1 MKKEKNQVSKEAL
14 KLTLKRYVNEY
25 IKLKRYYIPAFIMPG
40 IGSILAL
47 FAPTLVVSSMLTHF
61 QKFGS
66 IDQRSLL
73 EYIAV
78 FSLVWFSGEMLWR
91 ASEWLNSRGQTISMQ
106 NLYLE
111 ALDELLLQDISFFNN
126 NFAGSLTK
134 RALDYARNFE
144 DFTDK
149 IGKNLINLVIIF
161 IFSFVI
167 LWQFSPWISLALI
180 LCFMITLRGS
190 LYFLKKR
197 MPVVLER
204 NRAGNKAAGTLADI
218 IANIFTVKMFGKEKY
233 EHANYAK
240 DISNFSELQLTS
252 WRIWNEQHDMFIS
265 PMYVSTNAVG
275 LTLAVYFGQ
284 RYGIESAVIFVSFSY
299 FGRISK
305 SLWELGPLYQQL
317 ERQISDAAEHVQG
330 IIHPPVIQDLE
341 GAQKLIASSGKIQFN
356 DVSFK
361 YSDDN
366 SGNLFN
372 QFNLTIDSGEK
383 IGLIGHSGG
392 GKSTITKLLLRLM
405 DVNSGSILIDG
416 QNIANVTQSS
426 LRNQISYVPQEP
438 LLFHRTISENI
449 KYGMSD
455 ASHDDIIT
463 AAKHAH
469 AHEFIKD
476 LPNGYNTPVGERGV
490 KLSGGQKQRIA
501 IARATLKDAPIL
513 ILDEATS
520 ALDSESETLIQDA
533 LWKLM
538 EGRTAIVIAHRLST
552 IQKMDRIIVLD
563 KGKIIEQGSH
573 KELLV
578 KNGVYTKLWAHQSG
592 GFLEE

>member
-1 MKKEKNQVSKEAL
+1 
-14 KLTLKRYVNEY
+14 
-25 IKLKRYYIPAFIMPG
+25 MPG

-66 IDQRSLL
+66 IDQQSLL
-73 EYIAV
+73 RYIAI
-78 FSLVWFSGEMLWR
+78 FSLIWFSGEMLWR
-91 ASEWLNSRGQTISMQ
+91 ASEWFNSRGQTKSMQ

-126 NFAGSLTK
+126 SFAGSLTK

-149 IGKNLINLVIIF
+149 IGKNLINLVVIF
-161 IFSFVI
+161 IFSFII
-167 LWQFSPWISLALI
+167 LWQFSPWISLALVF
-180 LCFMITLRGS
+180 CFIVTFRGS

-233 EHANYAK
+233 EHEKYAK
-240 DISNFSELQLTS
+240 DINHFTKLQLES
-252 WRIWNEQHDMFIS
+252 WRIWNEKHDMFIS
-265 PMYVSTNAVG
+265 PMYVLTNAIG
-275 LTLAVYFGQ
+275 LILAVYFGQ
-284 RYGIESAVIFVSFSY
+284 RYGIESAAIFVSFNY

-317 ERQISDAAEHVQG
+317 ERQISDAAEHVQA
-330 IIHPPVIQDLE
+330 IMHPPLIQDIE
-341 GAQKLIASSGKIQFN
+341 NAKKLIASTGKIQFKEVVFN
-356 DVSFK
+356 
-361 YSDDN
+361 YSDSN
-366 SGNLFN
+366 SSNLFDN
-372 QFNLTIDSGEK
+372 FNLTINSGEK

-405 DVNSGSILIDG
+405 DVNSGSILIDD
-416 QNIANVTQSS
+416 QNIANITQSS

-449 KYGMSD
+449 KYGRSD
-455 ASHDDIIT
+455 ALDGDIIT
-463 AAKHAH
+463 ASKHAH
-469 AHEFIKD
+469 AHEFIED

-501 IARATLKDAPIL
+501 IARAMLKDAPIL
-513 ILDEATS
+513 VLDEATS

-538 EGRTAIVIAHRLST
+538 EGRTTLVIAHRLST
-552 IQKMDRIIVLD
+552 IQKMDKIIVLD
-563 KGKIIEQGSH
+563 KGKIIEEGSH
-573 KELLV
+573 KELLA
-578 KNGVYTKLWAHQSG
+578 KNGVYTKLWKHQSG
-592 GFLEE
+592 GFIEE

>member
-1 MKKEKNQVSKEAL
+1 VSREAL
-14 KLTLKRYVNEY
+14 KLTLKRYANEY
-25 IKLKRYYIPAFIMPG
+25 TKLKRYYIPAFIMPG

-66 IDQRSLL
+66 IDQQSLL
-73 EYIAV
+73 RYIAI
-78 FSLVWFSGEMLWR
+78 FSLIWFSGEMLWR
-91 ASEWLNSRGQTISMQ
+91 ASEWFNSRGQTKSMQ

-126 NFAGSLTK
+126 SFAGSLTK

-149 IGKNLINLVIIF
+149 IGKNLINLVVIF
-161 IFSFVI
+161 IFSFII
-167 LWQFSPWISLALI
+167 LWQFSPWISLALVF
-180 LCFMITLRGS
+180 CFIVTFRGS

-233 EHANYAK
+233 EHEKYAK
-240 DISNFSELQLTS
+240 DINHFTKLQLES
-252 WRIWNEQHDMFIS
+252 RRIWNEKHDMFIS
-265 PMYVSTNAVG
+265 PMYVLTNAIG
-275 LTLAVYFGQ
+275 LILAVYFGQ
-284 RYGIESAVIFVSFSY
+284 RYGIESAAIFVSFNY

-317 ERQISDAAEHVQG
+317 ERQISDAAEHVQA
-330 IIHPPVIQDLE
+330 IMHPPLIQDIE
-341 GAQKLIASSGKIQFN
+341 NAKKLITSTGKIQFKEVVFN
-356 DVSFK
+356 
-361 YSDDN
+361 YSDSN
-366 SGNLFN
+366 SSNLFDN
-372 QFNLTIDSGEK
+372 FNLTINSGEK

-405 DVNSGSILIDG
+405 DVNSGSILIDD
-416 QNIANVTQSS
+416 QNIANITQSS

-449 KYGMSD
+449 KYGRSD
-455 ASHDDIIT
+455 ALDGDIIT
-463 AAKHAH
+463 ASKHAH
-469 AHEFIKD
+469 AHEFIED

-501 IARATLKDAPIL
+501 IARAMLKDAPIL
-513 ILDEATS
+513 VLDEATS

-538 EGRTAIVIAHRLST
+538 EGRTTLVIAHRLST
-552 IQKMDRIIVLD
+552 IQKMDKIIVLD
-563 KGKIIEQGSH
+563 KGKIIEEGSH
-573 KELLV
+573 KELLA
-578 KNGVYTKLWAHQSG
+578 KNGVYTKLWKHQSG
-592 GFLEE
+592 GFIEE

>member
-1 MKKEKNQVSKEAL
+1 MSREAL
-14 KLTLKRYVNEY
+14 KLTLKRYANEY
-25 IKLKRYYIPAFIMPG
+25 TKLKRYYIPAFIMPG

-66 IDQRSLL
+66 IDQQSLL
-73 EYIAV
+73 RYIAI
-78 FSLVWFSGEMLWR
+78 FSLIWFSGEMLWR
-91 ASEWLNSRGQTISMQ
+91 ASEWFNSRGQTKSMQ

-126 NFAGSLTK
+126 SFAGSLTK

-149 IGKNLINLVIIF
+149 IGKNLINLVVIF
-161 IFSFVI
+161 IFSFII
-167 LWQFSPWISLALI
+167 LWQFSPWISLALVF
-180 LCFMITLRGS
+180 CFIVTFRGS

-233 EHANYAK
+233 EHEKYAK
-240 DISNFSELQLTS
+240 DINHFTKLQLES
-252 WRIWNEQHDMFIS
+252 WRIWNEKHDMFIS
-265 PMYVSTNAVG
+265 PMYVLTNAIG
-275 LTLAVYFGQ
+275 LILAVYFGQ
-284 RYGIESAVIFVSFSY
+284 RYGIESAAIFVSFNY

-317 ERQISDAAEHVQG
+317 ERQISDAAEHVQA
-330 IIHPPVIQDLE
+330 IMHPPLIQDIE
-341 GAQKLIASSGKIQFN
+341 NAKKLIASTGKIQFKEVVFN
-356 DVSFK
+356 
-361 YSDDN
+361 YSDSN
-366 SGNLFN
+366 SSNLFDN
-372 QFNLTIDSGEK
+372 FNLTINSGEK

-405 DVNSGSILIDG
+405 DVNSGSILIDD
-416 QNIANVTQSS
+416 QNIANITQSS

-455 ASHDDIIT
+455 ASNDDVI
-463 AAKHAH
+463 AASKHAH
-469 AHEFIKD
+469 AHEFIED

-501 IARATLKDAPIL
+501 IARAMLKDAPIL
-513 ILDEATS
+513 VLDEATS

-538 EGRTAIVIAHRLST
+538 EGRTALVIAHRLST

-563 KGKIIEQGSH
+563 KGKITEEGSH
-573 KELLV
+573 KDLLT
-578 KNGVYTKLWAHQSG
+578 KNGVYAKLWAHQSG
-592 GFLEE
+592 GFIDE

>member
-1 MKKEKNQVSKEAL
+1 MTKKTDRVSREAL
-14 KLTLKRYVNEY
+14 KLTLKRYANEY
-25 IKLKRYYIPAFIMPG
+25 TKLKRYYIPAFIMPG

-66 IDQRSLL
+66 IDQQSLL
-73 EYIAV
+73 RYIAI
-78 FSLVWFSGEMLWR
+78 FSLIWFSGEMLWR
-91 ASEWLNSRGQTISMQ
+91 ASEWFNSRGQTKSMQ

-126 NFAGSLTK
+126 SFAGSLTK

-149 IGKNLINLVIIF
+149 IGKNLINLVVIF
-161 IFSFVI
+161 IFSFII
-167 LWQFSPWISLALI
+167 LWQFSPWISLALVF
-180 LCFMITLRGS
+180 CFIVTFRGS

-233 EHANYAK
+233 EHEKYAK
-240 DISNFSELQLTS
+240 DINHFTKLQLES
-252 WRIWNEQHDMFIS
+252 WRIWNEKHDMFIS
-265 PMYVSTNAVG
+265 PMYVLTNAIG
-275 LTLAVYFGQ
+275 LILAVYFGQ
-284 RYGIESAVIFVSFSY
+284 RYGIESAAIFVSFNY

-317 ERQISDAAEHVQG
+317 ERQISDAAEHVQA
-330 IIHPPVIQDLE
+330 IMHPPLIQDIE
-341 GAQKLIASSGKIQFN
+341 NAKKLIASTGKIQFKEVVFN
-356 DVSFK
+356 
-361 YSDDN
+361 YSDSN
-366 SGNLFN
+366 SSNLFDN
-372 QFNLTIDSGEK
+372 FNLTINSGEK

-405 DVNSGSILIDG
+405 DVNSGSILIDD
-416 QNIANVTQSS
+416 QNIANITQSS

-449 KYGMSD
+449 KYGRSD
-455 ASHDDIIT
+455 ALDGDIIT
-463 AAKHAH
+463 ASKHAH
-469 AHEFIKD
+469 AHEFIED

-501 IARATLKDAPIL
+501 IARAMLKDAPIL
-513 ILDEATS
+513 VLDEATS

-538 EGRTAIVIAHRLST
+538 EGRTTLVIAHRLST
-552 IQKMDRIIVLD
+552 IQKMDKIIVLD
-563 KGKIIEQGSH
+563 KGKIIEEGSH
-573 KELLV
+573 KELLA
-578 KNGVYTKLWAHQSG
+578 KNGVYTKLWKHQSG
-592 GFLEE
+592 GFIEE

>member
-1 MKKEKNQVSKEAL
+1 MTKMTDRVSREAL
-14 KLTLKRYVNEY
+14 KLTLKRYANEY
-25 IKLKRYYIPAFIMPG
+25 TKLKRYYIPAFVMPG

-66 IDQRSLL
+66 IDQQSLL
-73 EYIAV
+73 RYIAI
-78 FSLVWFSGEMLWR
+78 FSLIWFSGEMLWR
-91 ASEWLNSRGQTISMQ
+91 ASEWFNSRGQTKSMQ

-126 NFAGSLTK
+126 SFAGSLTK

-149 IGKNLINLVIIF
+149 IGKNLINLVVIF
-161 IFSFVI
+161 IFSFII
-167 LWQFSPWISLALI
+167 LWQFSPWISLALVF
-180 LCFMITLRGS
+180 CFIVTFRGS

-233 EHANYAK
+233 EHEKYAK
-240 DISNFSELQLTS
+240 DINHFTKLQLES
-252 WRIWNEQHDMFIS
+252 WRIWNEKHDMFIS
-265 PMYVSTNAVG
+265 PMYVLTNAIG
-275 LTLAVYFGQ
+275 LILAVYFGQ
-284 RYGIESAVIFVSFSY
+284 RYGIESAAIFVSFNY

-317 ERQISDAAEHVQG
+317 ERQISDAAEHVQA
-330 IIHPPVIQDLE
+330 IMHPPLIQDIE
-341 GAQKLIASSGKIQFN
+341 NAKKLIASTGKIQFKEVVFN
-356 DVSFK
+356 
-361 YSDDN
+361 YSDSN
-366 SGNLFN
+366 SSNLFDN
-372 QFNLTIDSGEK
+372 FNLTINSGEK

-405 DVNSGSILIDG
+405 DVNSGSILIDD
-416 QNIANVTQSS
+416 QNIANITQSS

-449 KYGMSD
+449 KYGRSD
-455 ASHDDIIT
+455 ALDGDIIT
-463 AAKHAH
+463 ASKHAH
-469 AHEFIKD
+469 AHEFIED

-501 IARATLKDAPIL
+501 IARAMLKDAPIL
-513 ILDEATS
+513 VLDEATS

-538 EGRTAIVIAHRLST
+538 EGRTALVIAHRLST

-563 KGKIIEQGSH
+563 KGKITEEGSH
-573 KELLV
+573 KDLLT
-578 KNGVYTKLWAHQSG
+578 KNGVYAKLWAHQSG
-592 GFLEE
+592 GFIDE

>member
-1 MKKEKNQVSKEAL
+1 
-14 KLTLKRYVNEY
+14 
-25 IKLKRYYIPAFIMPG
+25 
-40 IGSILAL
+40 
-47 FAPTLVVSSMLTHF
+47 MLTHF

-66 IDQRSLL
+66 IDQQSLL
-73 EYIAV
+73 RYIAI
-78 FSLVWFSGEMLWR
+78 FSLIWFSGEMLWR
-91 ASEWLNSRGQTISMQ
+91 ASEWFNSRGQTKSMQ

-126 NFAGSLTK
+126 SFAGSLTK

-149 IGKNLINLVIIF
+149 IGKNLINLVVIF
-161 IFSFVI
+161 IFSFII
-167 LWQFSPWISLALI
+167 LWQFSPWISLALVF
-180 LCFMITLRGS
+180 CFIVTFRGS

-233 EHANYAK
+233 EHEKYAK
-240 DISNFSELQLTS
+240 DINHFTKLQLES
-252 WRIWNEQHDMFIS
+252 WRIWNEKHDMFIS
-265 PMYVSTNAVG
+265 PMYVLTNAIG
-275 LTLAVYFGQ
+275 LILAVYFGQ
-284 RYGIESAVIFVSFSY
+284 RYGIESAAIFVSFNY

-317 ERQISDAAEHVQG
+317 ERQISDAAEHVQA
-330 IIHPPVIQDLE
+330 IMHPPLIQDIE
-341 GAQKLIASSGKIQFN
+341 NAKKLIASTGKIQFKEVVFN
-356 DVSFK
+356 
-361 YSDDN
+361 YSDSN
-366 SGNLFN
+366 SSNLFDN
-372 QFNLTIDSGEK
+372 FNLTINSGEK

-405 DVNSGSILIDG
+405 DVNSGSILIDD
-416 QNIANVTQSS
+416 QNIANITQSS

-449 KYGMSD
+449 KYGRSD
-455 ASHDDIIT
+455 ALDGDIIT
-463 AAKHAH
+463 ASKHAH
-469 AHEFIKD
+469 AHEFIED

-501 IARATLKDAPIL
+501 IARAMLKDAPIL
-513 ILDEATS
+513 VLDEATS

-538 EGRTAIVIAHRLST
+538 EGRTTLVIAHRLST
-552 IQKMDRIIVLD
+552 IQKMDKIIVLD
-563 KGKIIEQGSH
+563 KGKIIEEGSH
-573 KELLV
+573 KELLA
-578 KNGVYTKLWAHQSG
+578 KNGVYTKLWKHQSG
-592 GFLEE
+592 GFIEE

>member
-1 MKKEKNQVSKEAL
+1 MTKMTDRVSREAL
-14 KLTLKRYVNEY
+14 KLTLKRYANEY
-25 IKLKRYYIPAFIMPG
+25 TKLKRYYIPAFVMPG

-66 IDQRSLL
+66 IDQQSLL
-73 EYIAV
+73 RYIAI
-78 FSLVWFSGEMLWR
+78 FSLIWFSGEMLWR
-91 ASEWLNSRGQTISMQ
+91 ASEWFNSRGQTKSMQ

-126 NFAGSLTK
+126 SFAGSLTK

-149 IGKNLINLVIIF
+149 IGKNLINLVVIF
-161 IFSFVI
+161 IFSFII
-167 LWQFSPWISLALI
+167 LWQFSPWISLALVF
-180 LCFMITLRGS
+180 CFIVTFRGS

-233 EHANYAK
+233 EHEKYAK
-240 DISNFSELQLTS
+240 DINHFTKLQLES
-252 WRIWNEQHDMFIS
+252 WRIWNEKHDMFIS
-265 PMYVSTNAVG
+265 PMYVLTNAIG
-275 LTLAVYFGQ
+275 LILAVYFGQ
-284 RYGIESAVIFVSFSY
+284 RYGIESAAIFVSFNY

-317 ERQISDAAEHVQG
+317 ERQISDAAEHVQA
-330 IIHPPVIQDLE
+330 IMHPPLIQDIE
-341 GAQKLIASSGKIQFN
+341 NAKKLIASTGKIQFKEVVFN
-356 DVSFK
+356 
-361 YSDDN
+361 YSDSN
-366 SGNLFN
+366 SSNLFDN
-372 QFNLTIDSGEK
+372 FNLTINSGEK

-405 DVNSGSILIDG
+405 DVNSGSILIDD
-416 QNIANVTQSS
+416 QNIANITQSS

-449 KYGMSD
+449 KYGRSD
-455 ASHDDIIT
+455 ALDGDIIT
-463 AAKHAH
+463 ASKHAH
-469 AHEFIKD
+469 AHEFIED

-501 IARATLKDAPIL
+501 IARAMLKDAPIL
-513 ILDEATS
+513 VLDEATS

-538 EGRTAIVIAHRLST
+538 EGRTTLVIAHRLST
-552 IQKMDRIIVLD
+552 IQKMDKIIVLD
-563 KGKIIEQGSH
+563 KGKIIEEGSH
-573 KELLV
+573 KELLA
-578 KNGVYTKLWAHQSG
+578 KNGVYTKLWKHQSG
-592 GFLEE
+592 GFIEE

>member
-1 MKKEKNQVSKEAL
+1 MTKMTDRVSREAL
-14 KLTLKRYVNEY
+14 KLTLKRYANEY
-25 IKLKRYYIPAFIMPG
+25 TKLKRYYIPAFVMPG

-66 IDQRSLL
+66 IDQQSLL
-73 EYIAV
+73 RYIAI
-78 FSLVWFSGEMLWR
+78 FSLIWFSGEMLWR
-91 ASEWLNSRGQTISMQ
+91 ASEWFNSRGQTKSMQ

-126 NFAGSLTK
+126 SFAGSLTK

-149 IGKNLINLVIIF
+149 IGKNLINLVVIF
-161 IFSFVI
+161 IFSFII
-167 LWQFSPWISLALI
+167 LWQFSPWISLALVF
-180 LCFMITLRGS
+180 CFIVTFRGS

-233 EHANYAK
+233 EHEKYAK
-240 DISNFSELQLTS
+240 DINHFTKLQLES
-252 WRIWNEQHDMFIS
+252 WRIWNEKHDMFIS
-265 PMYVSTNAVG
+265 PMYVLTNAIG
-275 LTLAVYFGQ
+275 LILAVYFGQ
-284 RYGIESAVIFVSFSY
+284 RYGIESAAIFVSFNY

-317 ERQISDAAEHVQG
+317 ERQISDAPEHVQA
-330 IIHPPVIQDLE
+330 IMHPPLIQDIE
-341 GAQKLIASSGKIQFN
+341 NAKKLIASTGKIQFKEVVFN
-356 DVSFK
+356 
-361 YSDDN
+361 YSDSN
-366 SGNLFN
+366 SSNLFDN
-372 QFNLTIDSGEK
+372 FNLTINSGEK

-405 DVNSGSILIDG
+405 DVNSGSILIDD
-416 QNIANVTQSS
+416 QNIANITQSS

-449 KYGMSD
+449 KYGRSD
-455 ASHDDIIT
+455 ALDGDIIT
-463 AAKHAH
+463 ASKHAH
-469 AHEFIKD
+469 AHEFIED

-501 IARATLKDAPIL
+501 IARAMLKDAPIL
-513 ILDEATS
+513 VLDEATS

-538 EGRTAIVIAHRLST
+538 EGRTTLVIAHRLST
-552 IQKMDRIIVLD
+552 IQKMDKIIVLD
-563 KGKIIEQGSH
+563 KGKIIEEGSH
-573 KELLV
+573 KELLA
-578 KNGVYTKLWAHQSG
+578 KNGVYTKLWKHQSG
-592 GFLEE
+592 GFIEE

>member
-1 MKKEKNQVSKEAL
+1 MTKMTDRVSREAL
-14 KLTLKRYVNEY
+14 KLTLKRYSNEY
-25 IKLKRYYIPAFIMPG
+25 TKLKRYYIPAFVMPG

-66 IDQRSLL
+66 IDQQSLL
-73 EYIAV
+73 RYIAI
-78 FSLVWFSGEMLWR
+78 FSLIWFSGEMLWR
-91 ASEWLNSRGQTISMQ
+91 ASEWFNSRGQTKSMQ

-126 NFAGSLTK
+126 SFAGSLTK

-149 IGKNLINLVIIF
+149 IGKNLINLVVIF
-161 IFSFVI
+161 IFSFII
-167 LWQFSPWISLALI
+167 LWQFSPWISLALVF
-180 LCFMITLRGS
+180 CFIVTFRGS

-233 EHANYAK
+233 EHEKYAK
-240 DISNFSELQLTS
+240 DINHFTKLQLES
-252 WRIWNEQHDMFIS
+252 WRIWNEKHDMFIS
-265 PMYVSTNAVG
+265 PMYVLTNAIG
-275 LTLAVYFGQ
+275 LILAVYFGQ
-284 RYGIESAVIFVSFSY
+284 RYGIESAAIFVSFNY

-317 ERQISDAAEHVQG
+317 ERQISDAAEHVQA
-330 IIHPPVIQDLE
+330 IMHPPLIQDIE
-341 GAQKLIASSGKIQFN
+341 NAKKLIASTGKIQFKEVVFN
-356 DVSFK
+356 
-361 YSDDN
+361 YSDSN
-366 SGNLFN
+366 SSNLFDN
-372 QFNLTIDSGEK
+372 FNLTINSGEK

-405 DVNSGSILIDG
+405 DVNSGSILIDD
-416 QNIANVTQSS
+416 QNIANITQSS

-449 KYGMSD
+449 KYGRSD
-455 ASHDDIIT
+455 ALDGDIIT
-463 AAKHAH
+463 ASKHAH
-469 AHEFIKD
+469 AHEFIED

-501 IARATLKDAPIL
+501 IARAMLKDAPIL
-513 ILDEATS
+513 VLDEATS

-538 EGRTAIVIAHRLST
+538 EGRTTLVIAHRLST
-552 IQKMDRIIVLD
+552 IQKMDKIIVLD
-563 KGKIIEQGSH
+563 KGKIIEEGSH
-573 KELLV
+573 KELLA
-578 KNGVYTKLWAHQSG
+578 KNGVYTKLWKHQSG
-592 GFLEE
+592 GFIEE